1 VKKSFNIQKLC
12 TASPK
17 VMQPKHMHPPPLLRA
32 FQRHQ
37 EHNLT
42 HASSSGS
49 HHYKTKQNKLPSF
62 IARSFVFNVEV
73 FFFFF
78 SKIKLLPMKIENF
91 LKCSRKNV
99 LFLDIESSKLF
110 NYLTENNYV
119 EAAPFYHYGLSFP
132 FFLGGGFH

>member
-1 VKKSFNIQKLC
+1 
-12 TASPK
+12 
-17 VMQPKHMHPPPLLRA
+17 MHHPVDLI
-32 FQRHQ
+32 
-37 EHNLT
+37 T
-42 HASSSGS
+42 
-49 HHYKTKQNKLPSF
+49 TKQNKTNYLPSY

-73 FFFFF
+73 FFFF
-78 SKIKLLPMKIENF
+78 SKNKLLPMKIENF

-99 LFLDIESSKLF
+99 LFLDIESSKLV